1 MTIRPLQRR
10 KQRSPSSWGQTGSM
24 EEIAKTLKEA
34 RHRLGLTLEEA
45 ERSTRIR
52 AHHLEALEKGEL
64 QSIPSQVQA
73 RGFLKNYSEY
83 LGLDSGPILQRYS
96 EVTHSQRTLPLRRVR
111 QDDQATR
118 PSVAVRRRRISADL
132 VIAGV
137 ITIAVLAALVWG
149 IGLVAS
155 SLRGQPQ
162 TESAFLIPTFTPTA
176 EGETPDSEQTLLAV
190 AQTPTPASIEIP
202 PGLTDALDL
211 RLLIERRSW
220 INVEVDGEVIE
231 SRRAAPGELL
241 EFQGEQLIKV
251 TTANGGGVRVSFRG
265 DDQGLLGELNEIVTR
280 LWVREGAITPT
291 PSATP
296 NPSG

>member
-1 MTIRPLQRR
+1 
-10 KQRSPSSWGQTGSM
+10 M

-52 AHHLEALEKGEL
+52 AHYLEALEKGEL

-73 RGFLKNYSEY
+73 RCFLKNYSEY

-96 EVTHSQRTLPLRRVR
+96 EVVHSQRTLPLRRVR
-111 QDDQATR
+111 QDDQSTR

-137 ITIAVLAALVWG
+137 ITIAVLAVLVWG
-149 IGLVAS
+149 ICLVAS

-162 TESAFLIPTFTPTA
+162 AESAFLIPTFTPTA
-176 EGETPDSEQTLLAV
+176 ESETPGSEQALLAV
-190 AQTPTPASIEIP
+190 AQTPTPPSIEIP
-202 PGLTDALDL
+202 PGLTNALDL

-220 INVEVDGEVIE
+220 INVEVDGEVKE

-241 EFQGEQLIKV
+241 EFQGEELIKV
-251 TTANGGGVRVSFRG
+251 TTANGGGVRVFFRG
-265 DDQGLLGELNEIVTR
+265 DDQGLLGELNEIVIR

>member
-1 MTIRPLQRR
+1 
-10 KQRSPSSWGQTGSM
+10 M

-34 RHRLGLTLEEA
+34 RHRLGLTFEEA

-52 AHHLEALEKGEL
+52 AHYLEALEEGEL

-96 EVTHSQRTLPLRRVR
+96 EVVHSQRTLPLRRVR

-137 ITIAVLAALVWG
+137 ITIAVLAVLVWG

-155 SLRGQPQ
+155 SLRSQPQ
-162 TESAFLIPTFTPTA
+162 AESAFLIPTFTPTV
-176 EGETPDSEQTLLAV
+176 EGETPDSEQALLAV
-190 AQTPTPASIEIP
+190 AQTPTPPSIEIP
-202 PGLTDALDL
+202 PGLTNALDL

-220 INVEVDGEVIE
+220 INVEVDGEVKE

-241 EFQGEQLIKV
+241 EFQGEQLIEV
-251 TTANGGGVRVSFRG
+251 TTANGGGVRVFFRG

>member
-1 MTIRPLQRR
+1 
-10 KQRSPSSWGQTGSM
+10 M

-34 RHRLGLTLEEA
+34 RHRLGLTFEEA

-52 AHHLEALEKGEL
+52 AHYLEALEKGEL

-96 EVTHSQRTLPLRRVR
+96 EVVHSQRTLPLRRVR

-137 ITIAVLAALVWG
+137 ITIAVLAVLVWG

-162 TESAFLIPTFTPTA
+162 AESAFLIPTFTPTV
-176 EGETPDSEQTLLAV
+176 EGETPDSEQALLAV
-190 AQTPTPASIEIP
+190 AQTPTPPSIEIP
-202 PGLTDALDL
+202 PGLTNALDL

-220 INVEVDGEVIE
+220 INVEVDGEVKE
-231 SRRAAPGELL
+231 RRRAAPGELL

-251 TTANGGGVRVSFRG
+251 TTANGGGVRVFFRG
-265 DDQGLLGELNEIVTR
+265 DDQGLLGELNEIVIR

>member
-1 MTIRPLQRR
+1 
-10 KQRSPSSWGQTGSM
+10 M

-34 RHRLGLTLEEA
+34 RHRLGLTFEEA

-52 AHHLEALEKGEL
+52 AHYLEALEKGEL

-96 EVTHSQRTLPLRRVR
+96 EVVHSQRTLPLRRVR

-137 ITIAVLAALVWG
+137 ITIAVLAVLVWG

-162 TESAFLIPTFTPTA
+162 AESAFLIPTFTPTV
-176 EGETPDSEQTLLAV
+176 EGETPDSEQALLAV
-190 AQTPTPASIEIP
+190 AQTPTPPSIEIP
-202 PGLTDALDL
+202 PGLTNALDL

-220 INVEVDGEVIE
+220 INVEVDGEVKE

-241 EFQGEQLIKV
+241 EFQGEQLIEV
-251 TTANGGGVRVSFRG
+251 TTANGGGVRVFFRG

>member
-1 MTIRPLQRR
+1 
-10 KQRSPSSWGQTGSM
+10 M

-52 AHHLEALEKGEL
+52 THYLEALEKGEL

-96 EVTHSQRTLPLRRVR
+96 EVVHSQRTLPLRRVR

-137 ITIAVLAALVWG
+137 ITIAVLAVLVWG

-162 TESAFLIPTFTPTA
+162 AESAFLIPTFTPTA
-176 EGETPDSEQTLLAV
+176 EGETPGSEQALLAV
-190 AQTPTPASIEIP
+190 AQTPTPPSIEIP
-202 PGLTDALDL
+202 PGLTNALDL

-220 INVEVDGEVIE
+220 INVEVDGEVKE
-231 SRRAAPGELL
+231 RRRAAPGELL

-251 TTANGGGVRVSFRG
+251 TTANGGGVRVFFRG

-280 LWVREGAITPT
+280 LWVRSGAITPT

>member
-1 MTIRPLQRR
+1 
-10 KQRSPSSWGQTGSM
+10 M
-24 EEIAKTLKEA
+24 EEIAKTLKDA

-52 AHHLEALEKGEL
+52 AHYLEALEKGEL

-96 EVTHSQRTLPLRRVR
+96 EVIHSQRTLPLRRVR

-137 ITIAVLAALVWG
+137 ITIAVLAVLVWG

-155 SLRGQPQ
+155 SLRSQPQ
-162 TESAFLIPTFTPTA
+162 AESAFLIPTFTPTA
-176 EGETPDSEQTLLAV
+176 EGETPGSEQALLAV
-190 AQTPTPASIEIP
+190 AQTPTPPSIEIP

-220 INVEVDGEVIE
+220 INVEVDGEVKE
-231 SRRAAPGELL
+231 RRRAAPGELL

-251 TTANGGGVRVSFRG
+251 TTANGGGVRVFFRG

-280 LWVREGAITPT
+280 LWVQSGAITPT

>member
-1 MTIRPLQRR
+1 
-10 KQRSPSSWGQTGSM
+10 M

-52 AHHLEALEKGEL
+52 AHYLEALEKGEL

-96 EVTHSQRTLPLRRVR
+96 EVIHSQRTLPLRRVR

-137 ITIAVLAALVWG
+137 ITIAVLAVLVWG

-155 SLRGQPQ
+155 SLRSQPQ
-162 TESAFLIPTFTPTA
+162 AESAFLIPTFTPTA
-176 EGETPDSEQTLLAV
+176 EGETPGSEQALLAV
-190 AQTPTPASIEIP
+190 AQTPTPPSIEIP
-202 PGLTDALDL
+202 PGLTNALDL

-220 INVEVDGEVIE
+220 INVEVDGEVKE
-231 SRRAAPGELL
+231 RRRAAPGELL

-251 TTANGGGVRVSFRG
+251 TTANGGGVRVFFRG

-280 LWVREGAITPT
+280 LWVRSGAITPT

>member
-1 MTIRPLQRR
+1 
-10 KQRSPSSWGQTGSM
+10 M

-96 EVTHSQRTLPLRRVR
+96 EVVHSQRTLPLRRVR
-111 QDDQATR
+111 RDDQATR

-137 ITIAVLAALVWG
+137 ITIAVLAVLVWG

-162 TESAFLIPTFTPTA
+162 AESAFLIPTFTPTA
-176 EGETPDSEQTLLAV
+176 EGETPASEQALLAV
-190 AQTPTPASIEIP
+190 VQTPTPPSIEIP
-202 PGLTDALDL
+202 PVLTNALDI

-220 INVEVDGEVIE
+220 INVEVDGEVKE

-251 TTANGGGVRVSFRG
+251 TTANGGGVRVFFRG
-265 DDQGLLGELNEIVTR
+265 DDQGLLGELNEIVIR

>member
-1 MTIRPLQRR
+1 
-10 KQRSPSSWGQTGSM
+10 M

-52 AHHLEALEKGEL
+52 AHYLEALEKGEL

-83 LGLDSGPILQRYS
+83 LGLDSGPILQRYT

-137 ITIAVLAALVWG
+137 ITIAVLAVLVWG

-162 TESAFLIPTFTPTA
+162 AESAFLIPTFTPTA
-176 EGETPDSEQTLLAV
+176 EGETPGSEQALLAV
-190 AQTPTPASIEIP
+190 AQTPTPPSIEIP
-202 PGLTDALDL
+202 PGLTNALDL

-220 INVEVDGEVIE
+220 INVEVDGEVKE

-241 EFQGEQLIKV
+241 EFQGEELIKV
-251 TTANGGGVRVSFRG
+251 TTANGGGVRVFFRG
-265 DDQGLLGELNEIVTR
+265 DDQGLLGELNEIVIR

>member
-1 MTIRPLQRR
+1 
-10 KQRSPSSWGQTGSM
+10 M

-34 RHRLGLTLEEA
+34 RHRLGLTFEEA
-45 ERSTRIR
+45 ERSTHIR
-52 AHHLEALEKGEL
+52 AHYLEALEKGEL

-96 EVTHSQRTLPLRRVR
+96 EVVHSQRTLPLRRVR

-137 ITIAVLAALVWG
+137 ITIAVLAVLVWG

-162 TESAFLIPTFTPTA
+162 AESAFLIPTFTPTV
-176 EGETPDSEQTLLAV
+176 EGETPDSEQALLAV
-190 AQTPTPASIEIP
+190 AQTPTPPSIEIP
-202 PGLTDALDL
+202 PGLTNALDL

-220 INVEVDGEVIE
+220 INVEVDGEVKE

-251 TTANGGGVRVSFRG
+251 TTANGGGVRVFFRG

>member
-1 MTIRPLQRR
+1 MD
-10 KQRSPSSWGQTGSM
+10 
-24 EEIAKTLKEA
+24 EIAQTLKEA

-52 AHHLEALEKGEL
+52 AHYLEALEKGEL

-96 EVTHSQRTLPLRRVR
+96 EVIHSQRTLPLRRAR
-111 QDDQATR
+111 QDEQTTR

-132 VIAGV
+132 VIAAV
-137 ITIAVLAALVWG
+137 ITVSVLAILIWG
-149 IGLVAS
+149 FGLVAS
-155 SLRGQPQ
+155 SLRDQSQ
-162 TESAFLIPTFTPTA
+162 TDSPFLIPTFTPTA
-176 EGETPDSEQTLLAV
+176 EGEAPLAEQAPLAV
-190 AQTPTPASIEIP
+190 VQTPTPPTIEIP
-202 PGLTDALDL
+202 PVLTDVLDL

-220 INVEVDGEVIE
+220 IKVEVDGEVRE
-231 SRRAAPGELL
+231 SRRVAPGELL

-251 TTANGGGVRVSFRG
+251 TTGNGGGVRVFFRG
-265 DDQGLLGELNEIVTR
+265 DDQGLLGELNEIVIR

>member
-1 MTIRPLQRR
+1 
-10 KQRSPSSWGQTGSM
+10 M

-52 AHHLEALEKGEL
+52 AHYLEALEKGEL

-96 EVTHSQRTLPLRRVR
+96 EVVHSQRTLPLRRVR

-137 ITIAVLAALVWG
+137 ITIAVLAVLVWG

-162 TESAFLIPTFTPTA
+162 AESAFLIPTFTPTV
-176 EGETPDSEQTLLAV
+176 EGETPDSEQALLAV
-190 AQTPTPASIEIP
+190 AQTPTPPSIEIP
-202 PGLTDALDL
+202 PGLTNALDL

-220 INVEVDGEVIE
+220 INVEVDGEVKE
-231 SRRAAPGELL
+231 RRRAAPGELL

-251 TTANGGGVRVSFRG
+251 TTANGGGVRVFFRG

-280 LWVREGAITPT
+280 LWVREGASTPT

>member
-1 MTIRPLQRR
+1 
-10 KQRSPSSWGQTGSM
+10 M

-52 AHHLEALEKGEL
+52 THYLEALEKGEL

-96 EVTHSQRTLPLRRVR
+96 EVVHSQRTLPLRRVR

-137 ITIAVLAALVWG
+137 ITIAVLAVLVWG

-162 TESAFLIPTFTPTA
+162 AESAFLIPTFTPTA
-176 EGETPDSEQTLLAV
+176 EGETPGSEQALLAV
-190 AQTPTPASIEIP
+190 AQTPTPPSIEIP
-202 PGLTDALDL
+202 PGLTNALDL

-220 INVEVDGEVIE
+220 INVEVDGEVKE

-251 TTANGGGVRVSFRG
+251 TTANGGGVRVY
-265 DDQGLLGELNEIVTR
+265 QGLLGELNEIVTR
-280 LWVREGAITPT
+280 LWVRSGAITPT

>member
-1 MTIRPLQRR
+1 
-10 KQRSPSSWGQTGSM
+10 M

-52 AHHLEALEKGEL
+52 THHLEALEKGEL

-83 LGLDSGPILQRYS
+83 LGLDSGPILRRYT

-137 ITIAVLAALVWG
+137 ITIAVLAVLVWG

-162 TESAFLIPTFTPTA
+162 AESAFLIPTFTPTA
-176 EGETPDSEQTLLAV
+176 EGETPGSEQALLAV
-190 AQTPTPASIEIP
+190 VQTPTPPSIEIP
-202 PGLTDALDL
+202 PVLTNALDL
-211 RLLIERRSW
+211 RLLVERRSW
-220 INVEVDGEVIE
+220 INVEVDGEVVE

-241 EFQGEQLIKV
+241 EFQGEELIKV
-251 TTANGGGVRVSFRG
+251 TTANGGGVRVFFRG
-265 DDQGLLGELNEIVTR
+265 DDQGLLGELNEIVIR

-291 PSATP
+291 PSVTP

>member
-1 MTIRPLQRR
+1 
-10 KQRSPSSWGQTGSM
+10 M

-52 AHHLEALEKGEL
+52 THYLEALEKGEL

-83 LGLDSGPILQRYS
+83 LGLDSGAILQRYS
-96 EVTHSQRTLPLRRVR
+96 EVVHSQRTLPLRRVR

-137 ITIAVLAALVWG
+137 ITIAVLAVLVWG

-155 SLRGQPQ
+155 SLRGQPPA
-162 TESAFLIPTFTPTA
+162 ESAFLIPTFTPTA
-176 EGETPDSEQTLLAV
+176 EGETPGSEQALLAV
-190 AQTPTPASIEIP
+190 AQTPTPPSIEIP
-202 PGLTDALDL
+202 PGLTNALDL

-220 INVEVDGEVIE
+220 INVEVDGEVKE

-251 TTANGGGVRVSFRG
+251 TTANGGGVRVFFRG

-280 LWVREGAITPT
+280 LWVRSGAITPT

>member
-1 MTIRPLQRR
+1 
-10 KQRSPSSWGQTGSM
+10 M

-52 AHHLEALEKGEL
+52 THYLEALEKGEL

-96 EVTHSQRTLPLRRVR
+96 EVVHSQRTLPLRRVR

-137 ITIAVLAALVWG
+137 ITIAVLAVLVWG

-162 TESAFLIPTFTPTA
+162 AESAFLIPTFTPTA
-176 EGETPDSEQTLLAV
+176 EGETSGSEQALLAV
-190 AQTPTPASIEIP
+190 AQTPTPPSIEIP
-202 PGLTDALDL
+202 PGLTNALDL

-220 INVEVDGEVIE
+220 INVEVDGEVKE

-251 TTANGGGVRVSFRG
+251 TTANGGGVRVFFKG

>member
-1 MTIRPLQRR
+1 
-10 KQRSPSSWGQTGSM
+10 M

-52 AHHLEALEKGEL
+52 AHYLEALEQGDV
-64 QSIPSQVQA
+64 QSIPAQVQT

-83 LGLDSGPILQRYS
+83 LGLDSAPLLERYS
-96 EVTHSQRTLPLRRVR
+96 EVIHSQRTLHLRRAR
-111 QDDQATR
+111 LNEQTTR

-132 VIAGV
+132 IIAAV
-137 ITIAVLAALVWG
+137 ITVSVLAVLIWG
-149 IGLVAS
+149 FGLVAS
-155 SLRGQPQ
+155 SLRGQSQADSP
-162 TESAFLIPTFTPTA
+162 FLIPTFTPTA
-176 EGETPDSEQTLLAV
+176 EGETSVAEQASLAIV
-190 AQTPTPASIEIP
+190 QTPTPPSIEIP
-202 PGLTDALDL
+202 AVLTDALDL

-241 EFQGEQLIKV
+241 EFQGEELIKV
-251 TTANGGGVRVSFRG
+251 TTGNGGGIRVFFRG
-265 DDQGLLGELNEIVTR
+265 DDQGLLGELNEVVIR

-296 NPSG
+296 NPTG

>member
-1 MTIRPLQRR
+1 
-10 KQRSPSSWGQTGSM
+10 M

-52 AHHLEALEKGEL
+52 AHYLEALEKGEL

-96 EVTHSQRTLPLRRVR
+96 EVVHSQRTLPLRRVR

-137 ITIAVLAALVWG
+137 ITIAVLAVLVWG

-155 SLRGQPQ
+155 SLRSQPQ
-162 TESAFLIPTFTPTA
+162 ADSVFLIPTFTPTA
-176 EGETPDSEQTLLAV
+176 EGETLGSEQALLAV
-190 AQTPTPASIEIP
+190 AQTPTPPSIEIP

-220 INVEVDGEVIE
+220 INVEVDGEVKE

-251 TTANGGGVRVSFRG
+251 TTGNGGGVRVFFRG
-265 DDQGLLGELNEIVTR
+265 DDQGLLGELNEVVIR

>member
-1 MTIRPLQRR
+1 
-10 KQRSPSSWGQTGSM
+10 M

-52 AHHLEALEKGEL
+52 AHYLEALEQGDV
-64 QSIPSQVQA
+64 QSIPSQVQT

-83 LGLDSGPILQRYS
+83 LGLDSAPILQRYS
-96 EVTHSQRTLPLRRVR
+96 EVIHSQRTLPLRRVR
-111 QDDQATR
+111 RDEQTTR

-132 VIAGV
+132 VIAAV
-137 ITIAVLAALVWG
+137 ITVSVLAVLIWG
-149 IGLVAS
+149 FGLVAT
-155 SLRGQPQ
+155 SLRGQSQ
-162 TESAFLIPTFTPTA
+162 TDSPFLIPTFTPTA
-176 EGETPDSEQTLLAV
+176 EGETSVTEQAALV
-190 AQTPTPASIEIP
+190 IVQTPTPPSIEIP
-202 PGLTDALDL
+202 AVLTDALDL

-241 EFQGEQLIKV
+241 EFQGEELIKV
-251 TTANGGGVRVSFRG
+251 TTGNGGGIRVFFRG
-265 DDQGLLGELNEIVTR
+265 IDQGLLGELNEIVIR

>member
-1 MTIRPLQRR
+1 
-10 KQRSPSSWGQTGSM
+10 M

-52 AHHLEALEKGEL
+52 AHYLEALEKGEL

-96 EVTHSQRTLPLRRVR
+96 EVVHSQRTLPLRRVR

-137 ITIAVLAALVWG
+137 ITIAVLAVLVWG

-162 TESAFLIPTFTPTA
+162 AESAFLIPTFTPTA
-176 EGETPDSEQTLLAV
+176 EGETPGSEQALLAV
-190 AQTPTPASIEIP
+190 AQTPTPPSIEIP
-202 PGLTDALDL
+202 PGLTNALDL

-220 INVEVDGEVIE
+220 INVEVDGEVKE
-231 SRRAAPGELL
+231 SRRAAPGELH

-251 TTANGGGVRVSFRG
+251 TTANGGGVRVFFRG

-280 LWVREGAITPT
+280 LWVRSGAITPT

>member
-1 MTIRPLQRR
+1 
-10 KQRSPSSWGQTGSM
+10 M

-52 AHHLEALEKGEL
+52 AHYLEALEKGEL

-83 LGLDSGPILQRYS
+83 LGLDSGPILQRYT
-96 EVTHSQRTLPLRRVR
+96 EVTHSQRTLPLRRAR

-137 ITIAVLAALVWG
+137 ITIAVLAVLVWG

-162 TESAFLIPTFTPTA
+162 AESAFLIPTFTPTA
-176 EGETPDSEQTLLAV
+176 EGETPGSEQALLAV
-190 AQTPTPASIEIP
+190 VQTATPPSIEIP
-202 PGLTDALDL
+202 PGLTNALDL

-220 INVEVDGEVIE
+220 INVEVDGEVKE

-241 EFQGEQLIKV
+241 EFQGEELIKV
-251 TTANGGGVRVSFRG
+251 TTANGGGVRVFFRG
-265 DDQGLLGELNEIVTR
+265 DDQGLLGELNEIVIR

>member
-1 MTIRPLQRR
+1 
-10 KQRSPSSWGQTGSM
+10 M

-52 AHHLEALEKGEL
+52 THYLEALEKGEL

-96 EVTHSQRTLPLRRVR
+96 EVVHSQRTLPLRRVR

-137 ITIAVLAALVWG
+137 ITIAVLAVLVWG

-162 TESAFLIPTFTPTA
+162 AESAFLIPTFTPTA
-176 EGETPDSEQTLLAV
+176 EGETPGSEQALLAV
-190 AQTPTPASIEIP
+190 AQTPTPPSIEIP
-202 PGLTDALDL
+202 PGLTNALDL

-220 INVEVDGEVIE
+220 INVEVDGEVKE

-251 TTANGGGVRVSFRG
+251 TTANGGGVRVFFRG

-280 LWVREGAITPT
+280 LWVRSGAITPT

>member
-1 MTIRPLQRR
+1 
-10 KQRSPSSWGQTGSM
+10 M
-24 EEIAKTLKEA
+24 EEIARTLKEA

-52 AHHLEALEKGEL
+52 AHYLEALEQGDV
-64 QSIPSQVQA
+64 QSIPSQVQT

-83 LGLDSGPILQRYS
+83 LGLDSAPLLQRYS
-96 EVTHSQRTLPLRRVR
+96 EVIHSQRTLPLRRAR
-111 QDDQATR
+111 PNEQTTR

-132 VIAGV
+132 IIAAV
-137 ITIAVLAALVWG
+137 ITVSLLAVLIWG
-149 IGLVAS
+149 FGLVAS
-155 SLRGQPQ
+155 SLRGQSQADSP
-162 TESAFLIPTFTPTA
+162 FLIPTFTPTA
-176 EGETPDSEQTLLAV
+176 EGETSVAEQSSLAIV
-190 AQTPTPASIEIP
+190 QTPTPPSIEIP
-202 PGLTDALDL
+202 AVLTDAIDL

-241 EFQGEQLIKV
+241 EFQGEELIKV
-251 TTANGGGVRVSFRG
+251 TTGNGGGIRVFFRG
-265 DDQGLLGELNEIVTR
+265 DDQGLLGELNEVVIR

-296 NPSG
+296 NPTG

>member
-1 MTIRPLQRR
+1 
-10 KQRSPSSWGQTGSM
+10 M

-34 RHRLGLTLEEA
+34 RHRLGLTFEEA

-52 AHHLEALEKGEL
+52 AHYLEALEKGEL

-96 EVTHSQRTLPLRRVR
+96 EVVHSQRTLPLRRVR
-111 QDDQATR
+111 QDDQSTR

-137 ITIAVLAALVWG
+137 ITIAVLAVLVWG

-162 TESAFLIPTFTPTA
+162 AESAFLIPTFTPTV
-176 EGETPDSEQTLLAV
+176 EGETPDSEQALLAV
-190 AQTPTPASIEIP
+190 AQTPTPPSIEIP
-202 PGLTDALDL
+202 PGLTNALDL

-220 INVEVDGEVIE
+220 INVEVDGVVKE

-241 EFQGEQLIKV
+241 EFQGEQLIEV
-251 TTANGGGVRVSFRG
+251 TTANGGGVRVFFRG

>member
-1 MTIRPLQRR
+1 
-10 KQRSPSSWGQTGSM
+10 M

-52 AHHLEALEKGEL
+52 AHYLEALEKGKL

-96 EVTHSQRTLPLRRVR
+96 EVIHSQRTLPLRRVR

-132 VIAGV
+132 VIAGL
-137 ITIAVLAALVWG
+137 ITIAVLAVLVWG

-155 SLRGQPQ
+155 SLRGQPKA
-162 TESAFLIPTFTPTA
+162 ESAFLIPTFTPTA
-176 EGETPDSEQTLLAV
+176 EGETPGSEQALLAV
-190 AQTPTPASIEIP
+190 VQTATPPSIEIP
-202 PGLTDALDL
+202 SGLTDALDL

-220 INVEVDGEVIE
+220 INVEVDGEVRE

-251 TTANGGGVRVSFRG
+251 TTANGGGVRVLFRG

-296 NPSG
+296 HPSG

>member
-1 MTIRPLQRR
+1 
-10 KQRSPSSWGQTGSM
+10 M
-24 EEIAKTLKEA
+24 EEIAKILKEA

-52 AHHLEALEKGEL
+52 AHYLEALEQGDV
-64 QSIPSQVQA
+64 QSIPSQVQT

-83 LGLDSGPILQRYS
+83 LGLDSAPLLQRYS
-96 EVTHSQRTLPLRRVR
+96 EVIHSQRTLPLRRAR
-111 QDDQATR
+111 PNEQTTR

-132 VIAGV
+132 IIAAV
-137 ITIAVLAALVWG
+137 ITVSLLAVLIWG
-149 IGLVAS
+149 FGLVAS
-155 SLRGQPQ
+155 SLRGQSQADSP
-162 TESAFLIPTFTPTA
+162 FLIPTFTPTA
-176 EGETPDSEQTLLAV
+176 EGETSVAEQSSLAIV
-190 AQTPTPASIEIP
+190 QTPTPPSIEIP
-202 PGLTDALDL
+202 AVLTDAIDL

-241 EFQGEQLIKV
+241 EFQGEELIKV
-251 TTANGGGVRVSFRG
+251 TTGNGGGIRVFFRG
-265 DDQGLLGELNEIVTR
+265 DDQGLLGELNEVVIR

-296 NPSG
+296 NPTG

>member
-1 MTIRPLQRR
+1 
-10 KQRSPSSWGQTGSM
+10 M

-34 RHRLGLTLEEA
+34 RHRLGLTFEEA

-52 AHHLEALEKGEL
+52 AHYLEALEKGEL

-96 EVTHSQRTLPLRRVR
+96 EVVHSQRTLPLRRVR

-137 ITIAVLAALVWG
+137 ITIAVLAVLVWG

-162 TESAFLIPTFTPTA
+162 AESAFLIPTFTPTV
-176 EGETPDSEQTLLAV
+176 EGETPDSEQALLAV
-190 AQTPTPASIEIP
+190 AQTPTPPSIEIP
-202 PGLTDALDL
+202 PGLTNALDL

-220 INVEVDGEVIE
+220 INVEVDGEVKE

-251 TTANGGGVRVSFRG
+251 TTANGGGVRVFFRG